1 MLQRYDDILEFYP
14 AGDREFRLNS
24 ALWPP
29 NLHIFTNFFALG
41 TCFDL
46 YEMKNKNS
54 QTNKPKQLLAK
65 IVQQGTSILKNNE

>member
-46 YEMKNKNS
+46 YEMKKNS

-65 IVQQGTSILKNNE
+65 IVQQGTSILKNKE